1 MRTLKTRS
9 NWLNEKQMCRGRVNV
24 MSTLVEK
31 FKKVSELV
39 VIQHLL
45 HGRLCPLWLHSLHRA
60 LLHPNTPMRGEAVT
74 QQGEGTPLLADT
86 NWLMFS
92 SFLYVN
98 PEIKTLA
105 PFQQYWP
112 LAHPCRISNKIPM
125 HLSLWPDSRGNSYDC
140 QVRINHCGFSSKSE
154 ILSVS

>member
-60 LLHPNTPMRGEAVT
+60 LLHPNTPMRKGGSCHSTGRRNTTPSWHKLINVLLFLICQSWDQNPSSVPAILT
-74 QQGEGTPLLADT
+74 ISTPLSYFKWNSNA
-86 NWLMFS
+86 
-92 SFLYVN
+92 SF
-98 PEIKTLA
+98 
-105 PFQQYWP
+105 P
-112 LAHPCRISNKIPM
+112 LAGLKRQFLRLPSTN
-125 HLSLWPDSRGNSYDC
+125 
-140 QVRINHCGFSSKSE
+140 
-154 ILSVS
+154 